1 MLCRLTITIISLS
14 IMGCVHQKPKSQP
27 SLPLQKIIMVPD
39 ELKSATVPIPEK
51 LPCFK
56 QHQAEISRLKK
67 LLAEKDELIQMYKTR
82 QQDLAQALTAT
93 TSEVSR
99 AQAKL
104 HRLATQPG
112 TAAKIAEVEV
122 VLKNLDHNHLTESD
136 QQLIKQV
143 QRLLDA
149 ATTAYE
155 RSDYA
160 NAMNYAVQSQA
171 FIEMITN
178 SNRKLSDSQQ
188 TVVSLRIPV
197 LLYTTNNINLY
208 MEPSD
213 QAIVLDTLVDHA
225 TLSANAYQGNWL
237 RVQTDDGQLGW
248 ILNTQ
253 VEARIATTPGV
264 SNQH

>member
-27 SLPLQKIIMVPD
+27 SIPLQKIIMVPD
-39 ELKSATVPIPEK
+39 GPESATVPIPEK

-56 QHQAEISRLKK
+56 QHQAEILRLKK
-67 LLAEKDELIQMYKTR
+67 LLAEKDELIQMYKTH
-82 QQDLAQALTAT
+82 QQDLAQTLIAT
-93 TSEVSR
+93 TSEVSQ

-122 VLKNLDHNHLTESD
+122 VLKNLDHSHLTESD

-178 SNRKLSDSQQ
+178 FNRKLSDSQQ

-213 QAIVLDTLVDHA
+213 QAIVLDTLVDQA